1 MRIRQIRRTKA
12 RQTFAKHCRTIDIPQ
27 ADRLTH
33 LRRLALAI
41 RDGVS
46 HPATLQEY
54 LGVDSRHFNYYRQ
67 GAELLALV
75 EPREQSL
82 QLTGLGDRLLA
93 TGEGSLDERAVFRQA
108 IAQARPLAPFAPF
121 FAGERMSVAQLAG
134 RIRSLS
140 GLARSTAHRRAQT
153 LDRWRRYL
161 VGPELPGPGELAI
174 PELGEQLESIVAHH
188 NAVAK
193 QRTLDWLAC
202 VSPARFESICAE
214 LLEAMGYVEVR
225 VVGGS
230 GDGGV
235 DVLAEHCDRWGHRS
249 RVAAQA
255 KRWSRSLGRRVVD
268 EMIGVLVRGAQTPS
282 GRLGQAILITT
293 SDFSKAAREAAATE
307 SRLRLVDGAQ
317 LVELMAEHGIIVG
330 FGRHGELIDLQRDPA
345 SRTIAVS
352 TPVEPVI
359 VSRNPVAPAQNQR
372 CTG

>member
-1 MRIRQIRRTKA
+1 
-12 RQTFAKHCRTIDIPQ
+12 
-27 ADRLTH
+27 
-33 LRRLALAI
+33 LAI

-54 LGVDSRHFNYYRQ
+54 LGVDARHFNYYRQ

-75 EPREQSL
+75 EPRERAL
-82 QLTGLGDRLLA
+82 QLTSLGDRLLA

-108 IAQARPLAPFAPF
+108 IAQAQPLAAFAPF
-121 FAGERMSVAQLAG
+121 FAGERMSVTQLAG

-161 VGPELPGPGELAI
+161 IGPEQPAPGELAI
-174 PELGEQLESIVAHH
+174 PELGEQLERIVAHH

-193 QRTLDWLAC
+193 QRTLDWLSN
-202 VSPARFESICAE
+202 VMPAHFEAIGAQ
-214 LLEAMGYVEVR
+214 LLEAMGYLAVR

-235 DVLAEHCDRWGHRS
+235 DVLAEHCDRWGHRTS
-249 RVAAQA
+249 VAAQA

-268 EMIGVLVRGAQTPS
+268 EMIGVIVRGAQSPI

-293 SDFSKAAREAAATE
+293 SKAAREAAATE

-317 LVELMAEHGIIVG
+317 LVELMAEHGVIVG
-330 FGRHGELIDLQRDPA
+330 FGRHGELIVLVVMEAMRLASPVRDKSLTGPPPVRSPFGLLHSDSEQPNDYPRAVRSPSARRSSPA
-345 SRTIAVS
+345 S
-352 TPVEPVI
+352 
-359 VSRNPVAPAQNQR
+359 
-372 CTG
+372 

>member
-1 MRIRQIRRTKA
+1 MKVG
-12 RQTFAKHCRTIDIPQ
+12 QTFAKVCRTSDIPQ

-33 LRRLALAI
+33 LRRLALAL

-54 LGVDSRHFNYYRQ
+54 LGVDARHFNYYRQ

-75 EPREQSL
+75 EPREHGL

-93 TGEGSLDERAVFRQA
+93 TGEGSLEERAVFRQA
-108 IAQARPLAPFAPF
+108 IAQAQPLAPFAPF
-121 FAGERMSVAQLAG
+121 FAGERMSVTQLAG

-140 GLARSTAHRRAQT
+140 GLARSTARRRAQT

-161 VGPELPGPGELAI
+161 IGPELPRPGELAI
-174 PELGEQLESIVAHH
+174 PELGEQLERIVALH

-193 QRTLDWLAC
+193 QRTLDWLSNAT
-202 VSPARFESICAE
+202 PARFESICAE
-214 LLEAMGYVEVR
+214 LLEAMGYLDVR

-235 DVLAEHCDRWGHRS
+235 DVLAEHRDRWGHRTS
-249 RVAAQA
+249 VAAQA

-268 EMIGVLVRGAQTPS
+268 EMIGVLVRGAASPR

-317 LVELMAEHGIIVG
+317 LVELMAEHGVIVG
-330 FGRHGELIDLQRDPA
+330 FGRHGELIGLDRGRESACGTRSEPA
-345 SRTIAVS
+345 RRPQAEYGRF
-352 TPVEPVI
+352 P
-359 VSRNPVAPAQNQR
+359 RA
-372 CTG
+372 